1 MGRDVE
7 SPEAAL
13 LFFCVLFFSPVVF
26 MHVTQNSLVV
36 LQPLP
41 VPAGEH
47 GSQVVVQGGLLG
59 GVLGRPRGADC
70 GRGLPATLHH
80 QPRLGAAATQ
90 RVPDGAVG
98 EVVPAGQHDQPGREC
113 KLEDGRQPLEILIVE
128 RARGIVTV
136 VDAGHALSIFIV
148 EQVWQSITVVDSGHV
163 LPVEINLVT

>member
-13 LFFCVLFFSPVVF
+13 LFFLLFFPIVF
-26 MHVTQNSLVV
+26 MHMTQISLVV

-47 GSQVVVQGGLLG
+47 GSQVVIQGGLLG

-70 GRGLPATLHH
+70 GWGLPATLHH

-90 RVPDGAVG
+90 RVPDGALG
-98 EVVPAGQHDQPGREC
+98 EVVPAGQYDQPGREC
-113 KLEDGRQPLEILIVE
+113 KLEDGRHPLEIVTVE
-128 RARGIVTV
+128 QARGIITAVGV
-136 VDAGHALSIFIV
+136 GHGLFVFIV
-148 EQVWQSITVVDSGHV
+148 EWVRQGITLVDSACV
-163 LPVEINLVT
+163 LPVEISLVT

>member
-136 VDAGHALSIFIV
+136 VDAGHALSVFIV